1 MTRSDEEL
9 FTVFCA
15 GSDQGQHM
23 IAGYRAL
30 YEKGL
35 SDAAPRWIA
44 VTERLPKRGE
54 AVIARDKFYGSIGEA
69 VCYDAKWS
77 FVSSQRDDCSIT
89 HWQPMPEFKEP
100 TK

>member
-44 VTERLPKRGE
+44 VTERLPDGVYCVLVTDGDE
-54 AVIARDKFYGSIGEA
+54 SLVALWNHEDWDYGSGPSLDN
-69 VCYDAKWS
+69 V
-77 FVSSQRDDCSIT
+77 T
-89 HWQPMPEFKEP
+89 HWMPLPELPES
-100 TK
+100 TNE